1 MKPYHEFTTKYPINY
16 YRKHES
22 KCAPSWKHLPRPYRR
37 CLYLRY
43 ISQIGAIKAHNAPA
57 TLTLLSFVNK
67 LCKSSAVL
75 GALVVAGIPAMVV
88 LIGYQKVVELEVVV
102 AEEVVLWSLTS
113 NLVIRKPASDP
124 MHTIAE
130 FEKLDTFR
138 HALPI
143 FDTNAARVEA
153 LHPYPC
159 GGICFGIW
167 ESEPPCCRV
176 G

>member
-75 GALVVAGIPAMVV
+75 GALVVAVKSGHGCLNRLSESSRTRGSSSRGSGAVEFD
-88 LIGYQKVVELEVVV
+88 VELG
-102 AEEVVLWSLTS
+102 
-113 NLVIRKPASDP
+113 DP
-124 MHTIAE
+124 
-130 FEKLDTFR
+130 
-138 HALPI
+138 
-143 FDTNAARVEA
+143 
-153 LHPYPC
+153 
-159 GGICFGIW
+159 
-167 ESEPPCCRV
+167 
-176 G
+176 